1 MVVVGVLVGP
11 SIYYLQIGTMV
22 VVDVAV
28 DVMDVRAIVFFH
40 ETKFEKH
47 SSVSRA
53 DSTAVAVAFR
63 PEGVRELIIFFD
75 VVVKVETGEHA
86 PDHDF
91 VVIGERARP
100 LEESGVRGGARGLLD
115 FGQADGDV
123 VFEELGLGHGVFIFY
138 FY

>member
-1 MVVVGVLVGP
+1 MAVVSVLVGP
-11 SIYYLQIGTMV
+11 SIYNLQIGTMV

-28 DVMDVRAIVFFH
+28 DVVDVSAIVFFH
-40 ETKFEKH
+40 EAEFEEH

-53 DSTAVAVAFR
+53 DSTPVAIVLS
-63 PEGVRELIIFFD
+63 PEGVRELVIFFY

-86 PDHDF
+86 PYHDF
-91 VVIGERARP
+91 VVIRERARP

-123 VFEELGLGHGVFIFY
+123 IFEELGLGHGVFIFY
-138 FY
+138 FD